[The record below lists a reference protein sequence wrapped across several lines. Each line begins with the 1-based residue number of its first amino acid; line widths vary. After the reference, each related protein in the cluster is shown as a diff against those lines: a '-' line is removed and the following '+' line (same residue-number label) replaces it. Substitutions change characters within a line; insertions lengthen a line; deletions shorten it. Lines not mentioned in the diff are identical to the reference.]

1 MAKSITSEPK
11 SKVKIAPPEVVVD
24 VCKTLV
30 ERGFEAYLVG
40 GCVRDMMLGRE
51 PKDWDI
57 TTNAKPEEIQEIFA
71 DTVYENSFGTVGIK
85 TESEDPR
92 VKVIEVTTYRIEG
105 KYTDKRHP
113 DEVKFATNI
122 EDDLSR
128 RDFTVNAMALGMDGA
143 IIDPYGGELDVKEK
157 TIRTVGD
164 ATARFKEDALRL
176 MRAVRFSMELDFE
189 IEFATRRAIVAC
201 ARELEMMAKERVR
214 DELVKILMTPRAAKG
229 IILLEELGLLEFVLP
244 ELRDGIG
251 CGQNK
256 HHIYTV
262 FEHNIRAL
270 DYAAKQNYSLEVR
283 MASLLHDVG
292 KPRVKS
298 GDGEN
303 STFYQHEYVGAKMAV
318 KMLDRLHFSR
328 EFVELVAH
336 LVRRHM
342 FFYDIG
348 GVTPAGVR
356 RFIVRVG
363 PENIDD
369 LLKVREADRIGSGV
383 EKAVSYRLRH
393 FLFMIEK
400 VKHDPITPKML
411 ALNGDELMAFFAL
424 APGPRIG
431 WILNSLLEEVLDDPK
446 KNIKEKLTKRAEEL
460 NQLSDAELQKLMASA
475 RKKKEEAELEAEEE
489 IKKEF
494 RVK

>member
-1 MAKSITSEPK
+1 
-11 SKVKIAPPEVVVD
+11 
-24 VCKTLV
+24 
-30 ERGFEAYLVG
+30 
-40 GCVRDMMLGRE
+40 
-51 PKDWDI
+51 
-57 TTNAKPEEIQEIFA
+57 
-71 DTVYENSFGTVGIK
+71 
-85 TESEDPR
+85 
-92 VKVIEVTTYRIEG
+92 
-105 KYTDKRHP
+105 
-113 DEVKFATNI
+113 
-122 EDDLSR
+122 
-128 RDFTVNAMALGMDGA
+128 
-143 IIDPYGGELDVKEK
+143 
-157 TIRTVGD
+157 
-164 ATARFKEDALRL
+164 
-176 MRAVRFSMELDFE
+176 
-189 IEFATRRAIVAC
+189 
-201 ARELEMMAKERVR
+201 
-214 DELVKILMTPRAAKG
+214 
-229 IILLEELGLLEFVLP
+229 
-244 ELRDGIG
+244 
-251 CGQNK
+251 
-256 HHIYTV
+256 
-262 FEHNIRAL
+262 
-270 DYAAKQNYSLEVR
+270 
-283 MASLLHDVG
+283 
-292 KPRVKS
+292 
-298 GDGEN
+298 
-303 STFYQHEYVGAKMAV
+303 
-318 KMLDRLHFSR
+318 
-328 EFVELVAH
+328 
-336 LVRRHM
+336 M

>member
-1 MAKSITSEPK
+1 
-11 SKVKIAPPEVVVD
+11 
-24 VCKTLV
+24 
-30 ERGFEAYLVG
+30 
-40 GCVRDMMLGRE
+40 
-51 PKDWDI
+51 
-57 TTNAKPEEIQEIFA
+57 
-71 DTVYENSFGTVGIK
+71 
-85 TESEDPR
+85 
-92 VKVIEVTTYRIEG
+92 
-105 KYTDKRHP
+105 
-113 DEVKFATNI
+113 I

-143 IIDPYGGELDVKEK
+143 LIDPYGGELDIREG

-176 MRAVRFSMELDFE
+176 MRAVRFSVDLDFE
-189 IEFATRRAIVAC
+189 IEFATRRAIVEC
-201 ARELEMMAKERVR
+201 ARELEVIAKERVR
-214 DELVKILMTPRAAKG
+214 DELAKMMLTPRAAKG
-229 IILLEELGLLEFVLP
+229 IILLEELGLLESVLP
-244 ELRDGIG
+244 ELREGIG
-251 CGQNK
+251 VGQNK
-256 HHIYTV
+256 HHVYSC
-262 FEHNIRAL
+262 FEHSVRAL
-270 DYAAKQNYSLEVR
+270 DYAAKQGYSLEVR

-303 STFYQHEYVGAKMAV
+303 STFYQHEYVGARMTV

-328 EFVELVAH
+328 EFVEYVAH

-342 FFYDIG
+342 FYYDIG

-383 EKAVSYRLRH
+383 DKAVPYRLRH

-411 ALNGDELMAFFAL
+411 ALNGDELMKL
-424 APGPRIG
+424 LDIAPGPRIG

-446 KNIKEKLTKRAEEL
+446 KNIKEKLTKRALAL
-460 NQLSDAELQKLMASA
+460 NKLSDGELKKLMAQA

-489 IKKEF
+489 MKKEF

>member
-1 MAKSITSEPK
+1 MKKAAKSEPK
-11 SKVKIAPPEVVVD
+11 PKIASPEEVVA
-24 VCKTLV
+24 VCKTLA

-40 GCVRDMMLGRE
+40 GCVRDMVLDRE

-143 IIDPYGGELDVKEK
+143 LIDPYGGEFDVKEK

-189 IEFATRRAIVAC
+189 IEFATRRAIVEC
-201 ARELEMMAKERVR
+201 SRELEVIAKERVR
-214 DELVKILMTPRAAKG
+214 DELVKILLTPHAAKG

-244 ELRDGIG
+244 ELREGIG

-256 HHIYTV
+256 HHVYTV

-292 KPRVKS
+292 KPRAKS
-298 GDGEN
+298 GEGES
-303 STFYQHEYVGAKMAV
+303 STFYQHEHIGARMVA

-328 EFVELVAH
+328 EFVEYIAH

-411 ALNGDELMAFFAL
+411 ALNGDEIMELFNL
-424 APGPRIG
+424 VPGPRIG

-446 KNIKEKLTKRAEEL
+446 KNIKEKLKKRAEEF
-460 NQLSDAELQKLMASA
+460 NKLSDAELKKLMASA